1 MARPAGD
8 RRAIRDSSSSSA
20 SARGQRRPARRRS
33 SSSCWTSSLFFLLV
47 VLALALASRVAA
59 TPPAGSSSGITA
71 TMTTAHRQLLIRPFP
86 ASNKGP
92 DTASS
97 SADAIIA
104 RGCRNTQVGPRRYA
118 DERGLLCWA
127 KDLDPLSGCCLREAE
142 ASNGGCP
149 ADECDADDACCSG
162 YEPCVSCCMSPASG
176 RDAKLASATPL
187 AAEGVDGA
195 VTGASPRAFSDAF
208 DYCSAVCRTH
218 RRSTSHENTYVGVRH
233 HCFGRPHAVPLT
245 AEPLPA
251 GALEGV
257 TVLLSAK
264 GRSCAE
270 ACSAAAAVATP
281 NNSATSLPTAI
292 KALGQGAEH
301 ASSRTVCSADK
312 LRALDGSCDFLR
324 TVADCEAGCDDQ
336 GGRDGKGALGEAG
349 QRRARRMAPTWPGYV
364 DEEAAKSAR
373 PAMCV
378 VNGGAGKAGA
388 SYDCAAKD
396 KDVLRLC
403 ACVAP

>member
-1 MARPAGD
+1 
-8 RRAIRDSSSSSA
+8 
-20 SARGQRRPARRRS
+20 
-33 SSSCWTSSLFFLLV
+33 
-47 VLALALASRVAA
+47 
-59 TPPAGSSSGITA
+59 
-71 TMTTAHRQLLIRPFP
+71 
-86 ASNKGP
+86 
-92 DTASS
+92 
-97 SADAIIA
+97 
-104 RGCRNTQVGPRRYA
+104 
-118 DERGLLCWA
+118 
-127 KDLDPLSGCCLREAE
+127 
-142 ASNGGCP
+142 
-149 ADECDADDACCSG
+149 
-162 YEPCVSCCMSPASG
+162 MSPNSG
-176 RDAKLASATPL
+176 RDASAAAATPL

-195 VTGASPRAFSDAF
+195 VTGASARTFSDAF

-245 AEPLPA
+245 ADPLPA
-251 GALEGV
+251 AALEGV

-264 GRSCAE
+264 GKSCAE
-270 ACSAAAAVATP
+270 ACTSAAAVTS
-281 NNSATSLPTAI
+281 NSPAASLPSAI
-292 KALGQGAEH
+292 KALGQGAEQ
-301 ASSRTVCSADK
+301 ASTRTVCSADK
-312 LRALDGSCDFLR
+312 LRQLDGSCDFLR

-378 VNGGAGKAGA
+378 VNGGGGAGA
-388 SYDCAAKD
+388 APPSSYDCAAKD